1 MSLDRIKYLEKQNA
15 ALLKA
20 LMSKGDSAL
29 LNVMIEQ
36 QKQILALNEKIGRL
50 VERDA
55 LRERQLRYIN
65 AKVTYRDWETDRKST
80 RLNSSHE
87 IPSRMPSSA

>member
-20 LMSKGDSAL
+20 LMSKEDSAL

-65 AKVTYRDWETDRKST
+65 AKVR
-80 RLNSSHE
+80 
-87 IPSRMPSSA
+87 

>member
-20 LMSKGDSAL
+20 LMSKEDSAL

-65 AKVTYRDWETDRKST
+65 AKVRV
-80 RLNSSHE
+80 
-87 IPSRMPSSA
+87 

>member
-20 LMSKGDSAL
+20 LMSKEDSAL

-36 QKQILALNEKIGRL
+36 QKQILALNEKIGML

-65 AKVTYRDWETDRKST
+65 AKVTV
-80 RLNSSHE
+80 
-87 IPSRMPSSA
+87 

>member
-1 MSLDRIKYLEKQNA
+1 MLPETERRVVYLEKQNA

-20 LMSKGDSAL
+20 LMSKEDSTL

-36 QKQILALNEKIGRL
+36 QKQILVLNEKIGML

-65 AKVTYRDWETDRKST
+65 AKVTV
-80 RLNSSHE
+80 
-87 IPSRMPSSA
+87 

>member
-1 MSLDRIKYLEKQNA
+1 MLPETEKRVVYLEKQNA

-20 LMSKGDSAL
+20 LMSKEDSAL

-65 AKVTYRDWETDRKST
+65 AKVTV
-80 RLNSSHE
+80 
-87 IPSRMPSSA
+87 

>member
-1 MSLDRIKYLEKQNA
+1 MLEDRIKYLEKQNA

-20 LMSKGDSAL
+20 LMSKEDSAL

-65 AKVTYRDWETDRKST
+65 AKAK
-80 RLNSSHE
+80 
-87 IPSRMPSSA
+87 

>member
-1 MSLDRIKYLEKQNA
+1 MLEDRIKYLEKQNA

-20 LMSKGDSAL
+20 LMSKEDSAL

-65 AKVTYRDWETDRKST
+65 AKVK
-80 RLNSSHE
+80 
-87 IPSRMPSSA
+87 

>member
-1 MSLDRIKYLEKQNA
+1 MLPETERRVAYLEKQNA

-20 LMSKGDSAL
+20 LMAKEDSAL

-36 QKQILALNEKIGRL
+36 QKQILVLNEKIGML

-65 AKVTYRDWETDRKST
+65 AKVK
-80 RLNSSHE
+80 
-87 IPSRMPSSA
+87 

>member
-1 MSLDRIKYLEKQNA
+1 MLPETERRVAYLEKQNT

-50 VERDA
+50 AERDA

-65 AKVTYRDWETDRKST
+65 AKVQ
-80 RLNSSHE
+80 
-87 IPSRMPSSA
+87 

>member
-1 MSLDRIKYLEKQNA
+1 MLPETEGRVVYLEKQNT

-20 LMSKGDSAL
+20 LMSKEDSAL
-29 LNVMIEQ
+29 VNVMIEQ

-65 AKVTYRDWETDRKST
+65 AKVRV
-80 RLNSSHE
+80 
-87 IPSRMPSSA
+87 

>member
-1 MSLDRIKYLEKQNA
+1 MSLDRIKYHEKQNA

-20 LMSKGDSAL
+20 LMSKEDSAL

-65 AKVTYRDWETDRKST
+65 AKVK
-80 RLNSSHE
+80 
-87 IPSRMPSSA
+87 

>member
-20 LMSKGDSAL
+20 LMSKEDSAL

-36 QKQILALNEKIGRL
+36 QKQILALNEKIGML
-50 VERDA
+50 VERDG

-65 AKVTYRDWETDRKST
+65 AKVK
-80 RLNSSHE
+80 
-87 IPSRMPSSA
+87 

>member
-1 MSLDRIKYLEKQNA
+1 MLPEIERRVVYLEKQNA

-20 LMSKGDSAL
+20 LMSKEDSAL

-65 AKVTYRDWETDRKST
+65 AKVK
-80 RLNSSHE
+80 
-87 IPSRMPSSA
+87 

>member
-1 MSLDRIKYLEKQNA
+1 MSLNRIKYLEKQNV

-20 LMSKGDSAL
+20 LMSKEDSAL

-65 AKVTYRDWETDRKST
+65 AKVK
-80 RLNSSHE
+80 
-87 IPSRMPSSA
+87 

>member
-1 MSLDRIKYLEKQNA
+1 MLPETERRVAYLEKQNA

-55 LRERQLRYIN
+55 LR
-65 AKVTYRDWETDRKST
+65 
-80 RLNSSHE
+80 
-87 IPSRMPSSA
+87 

>member
-1 MSLDRIKYLEKQNA
+1 MLPETERRVVYLEKQNA

-20 LMSKGDSAL
+20 LMSKEDSAL

-36 QKQILALNEKIGRL
+36 QKQILALNEKIGML

-65 AKVTYRDWETDRKST
+65 AKVK
-80 RLNSSHE
+80 
-87 IPSRMPSSA
+87 

>member
-20 LMSKGDSAL
+20 LMSKEDSAL

-36 QKQILALNEKIGRL
+36 QKQILTLNEKIGRL

-65 AKVTYRDWETDRKST
+65 AKMK
-80 RLNSSHE
+80 
-87 IPSRMPSSA
+87 

>member
-1 MSLDRIKYLEKQNA
+1 MLPETERRVVYLEKQNA

-20 LMSKGDSAL
+20 LMSKEDSAL
-29 LNVMIEQ
+29 VNVMIEQ

-65 AKVTYRDWETDRKST
+65 AKVK
-80 RLNSSHE
+80 
-87 IPSRMPSSA
+87 

>member
-1 MSLDRIKYLEKQNA
+1 MLPEIERRVVYLEKQNA

-20 LMSKGDSAL
+20 LMSKEDSAL
-29 LNVMIEQ
+29 VNVMIEQ

-65 AKVTYRDWETDRKST
+65 AKVK
-80 RLNSSHE
+80 
-87 IPSRMPSSA
+87 

>member
-1 MSLDRIKYLEKQNA
+1 MLPETERRVVYLEKQNA

-20 LMSKGDSAL
+20 LMSKEDSAL

-65 AKVTYRDWETDRKST
+65 AKVK
-80 RLNSSHE
+80 
-87 IPSRMPSSA
+87 

>member
-1 MSLDRIKYLEKQNA
+1 MSLDRIQYLEKQNA

-20 LMSKGDSAL
+20 LMSKEDSAL

-65 AKVTYRDWETDRKST
+65 AKVK
-80 RLNSSHE
+80 
-87 IPSRMPSSA
+87 

>member
-20 LMSKGDSAL
+20 LMSKEDSAL

-36 QKQILALNEKIGRL
+36 QKQILELNEKIGRL

-65 AKVTYRDWETDRKST
+65 AKMK
-80 RLNSSHE
+80 
-87 IPSRMPSSA
+87 

>member
-1 MSLDRIKYLEKQNA
+1 MLPETERRVVYLEKQNA

-20 LMSKGDSAL
+20 LMSKEDSAL

-50 VERDA
+50 VERDV

-65 AKVTYRDWETDRKST
+65 AKVRG
-80 RLNSSHE
+80 
-87 IPSRMPSSA
+87 

>member
-1 MSLDRIKYLEKQNA
+1 MLPETEKRVVYLEKQNA

-20 LMSKGDSAL
+20 LMSKEDSAL

-65 AKVTYRDWETDRKST
+65 AKVRG
-80 RLNSSHE
+80 
-87 IPSRMPSSA
+87 

>member
-65 AKVTYRDWETDRKST
+65 AKVK
-80 RLNSSHE
+80 
-87 IPSRMPSSA
+87 

>member
-1 MSLDRIKYLEKQNA
+1 MLPETERRVVYLEKQNA

-20 LMSKGDSAL
+20 LMSKEDSAL

-65 AKVTYRDWETDRKST
+65 AKVRG
-80 RLNSSHE
+80 
-87 IPSRMPSSA
+87 

>member
-1 MSLDRIKYLEKQNA
+1 MLPETERRVVYLEKQNA

-65 AKVTYRDWETDRKST
+65 AKVRV
-80 RLNSSHE
+80 
-87 IPSRMPSSA
+87 

>member
-1 MSLDRIKYLEKQNA
+1 MSLDRIKYLEKQNT

-29 LNVMIEQ
+29 INVMIEQ

-65 AKVTYRDWETDRKST
+65 AKVRG
-80 RLNSSHE
+80 
-87 IPSRMPSSA
+87 

>member
-1 MSLDRIKYLEKQNA
+1 MLPETERRVTYLEKQNA

-20 LMSKGDSAL
+20 LMSKEDSTL
-29 LNVMIEQ
+29 LKVMIEQ
-36 QKQILALNEKIGRL
+36 QKQILALNEKIGML

-65 AKVTYRDWETDRKST
+65 AKVTV
-80 RLNSSHE
+80 
-87 IPSRMPSSA
+87 

>member
-1 MSLDRIKYLEKQNA
+1 MLPETERRVVYLEKQNA

-20 LMSKGDSAL
+20 LMSKEDSAL

-65 AKVTYRDWETDRKST
+65 AKV
-80 RLNSSHE
+80 
-87 IPSRMPSSA
+87 AV

>member
-20 LMSKGDSAL
+20 LMSREDSAL

-36 QKQILALNEKIGRL
+36 QKQILALNEKIGML
-50 VERDA
+50 VERDG

-65 AKVTYRDWETDRKST
+65 AKVK
-80 RLNSSHE
+80 
-87 IPSRMPSSA
+87 

>member
-1 MSLDRIKYLEKQNA
+1 MLPETERRVAYLEKQNA

-20 LMSKGDSAL
+20 LMSKEDSAL
-29 LNVMIEQ
+29 LNVMVEQ

-65 AKVTYRDWETDRKST
+65 AKVRV
-80 RLNSSHE
+80 
-87 IPSRMPSSA
+87 

>member
-20 LMSKGDSAL
+20 LMSKEDSAL

-36 QKQILALNEKIGRL
+36 QKQILVLNEKIGRL

-65 AKVTYRDWETDRKST
+65 AKVK
-80 RLNSSHE
+80 
-87 IPSRMPSSA
+87 

>member
-1 MSLDRIKYLEKQNA
+1 MLPETERRVVYLEKQNA

-65 AKVTYRDWETDRKST
+65 AKVTV
-80 RLNSSHE
+80 
-87 IPSRMPSSA
+87 

>member
-1 MSLDRIKYLEKQNA
+1 MLPETERRVVYLEKQNA

-20 LMSKGDSAL
+20 LMSKEDSAL

-55 LRERQLRYIN
+55 LREKQLRYIN
-65 AKVTYRDWETDRKST
+65 AKVK
-80 RLNSSHE
+80 
-87 IPSRMPSSA
+87 

>member
-1 MSLDRIKYLEKQNA
+1 MLPETERRVVYLEKQNA

-20 LMSKGDSAL
+20 LMSKEDTAL

-65 AKVTYRDWETDRKST
+65 AKVRG
-80 RLNSSHE
+80 
-87 IPSRMPSSA
+87 

>member
-1 MSLDRIKYLEKQNA
+1 MLPETERRVVYLEKQNA

-20 LMSKGDSAL
+20 LMSKEDSAL

-36 QKQILALNEKIGRL
+36 QKQILVLNEKIGML

-65 AKVTYRDWETDRKST
+65 AKVK
-80 RLNSSHE
+80 
-87 IPSRMPSSA
+87 

>member
-20 LMSKGDSAL
+20 LMSREDSAL

-65 AKVTYRDWETDRKST
+65 AKVK
-80 RLNSSHE
+80 
-87 IPSRMPSSA
+87 

>member
-1 MSLDRIKYLEKQNA
+1 MMMEDRVKYLEKQNA

-65 AKVTYRDWETDRKST
+65 ARVK
-80 RLNSSHE
+80 
-87 IPSRMPSSA
+87 